1 MEPPSQ
7 ALQYPAAVIEES
19 QLMEIQRKAALL
31 AAGSIKPGSGLVN
44 AERSDAL
51 IDDEL
56 RDIRSRMNDLAR
68 SMLVE

>member
-1 MEPPSQ
+1 
-7 ALQYPAAVIEES
+7 
-19 QLMEIQRKAALL
+19 MEIQRKAALL
-31 AAGSIKPGSGLVN
+31 AAGRIKPGSGLVN